1 MKHGIYILAILM
13 VLLGLPESGYAS
25 IPFFAVAN
33 DTIRRVMIYFDA
45 NDAGVNSCYKVIIR
59 QLQLWILCFPGI
71 WVRNM

>member
-45 NDAGVNSCYKVIIR
+45 NDAGADIFQTKVLEVGR
-59 QLQLWILCFPGI
+59 QRKNQP
-71 WVRNM
+71 

>member
-1 MKHGIYILAILM
+1 MKHGIYILTILM

-45 NDAGVNSCYKVIIR
+45 NEAKVDLVIKIIIR
-59 QLQLWILCFPGI
+59 QLQF
-71 WVRNM
+71 

>member
-45 NDAGVNSCYKVIIR
+45 NDAGVNSCYKSNN
-59 QLQLWILCFPGI
+59 QAILCFPGI